1 MFEFVRSPQSWLKLP
16 GEPLRNKP
24 VTSLAGIG
32 EDIGRRLVANGFD
45 KAYVVLGQFLILK
58 KNKGL
63 FFDWIKDTAGAN
75 NKQANGNIDSLLYI
89 LW

>member
-1 MFEFVRSPQSWLKLP
+1 MITLNRVIQSLSEFA

-45 KAYVVLGQFLILK
+45 RAYVVLGQFLILK

-63 FFDWIKDTAGAN
+63 FIDWIKDTAGAN
-75 NKQANGNIDSLLYI
+75 NKQANGEVKLVSH
-89 LW
+89 